1 MIEYFTIN
9 AKKSCFAKKYDFSIL
24 VPIPFFLFLFPNFYS
39 PSNVIVFRMKN
50 INPEKYTIYL
60 AIVAFLFVVG
70 VIYWGDY
77 LVGDYLVKTRFI
89 EYFTLNPSITHTIN
103 LPINTDYTCKNV
115 CGPLARCS
123 MTGEQCATDVD
134 CPGCDQAYNNYP
146 KNPYITKNVAGY
158 DNSGKLTT
166 EMTPTF
172 STLVSDIGTQASLI
186 NSSAKP
192 VQYNI
197 GYNTWRKSFDQG
209 TQLFNK
215 KNDLGTLSSM
225 PTYQKRPTLSGEF
238 TDIGPLASN
247 ADL

>member
-1 MIEYFTIN
+1 
-9 AKKSCFAKKYDFSIL
+9 
-24 VPIPFFLFLFPNFYS
+24 
-39 PSNVIVFRMKN
+39 MKN
-50 INPEKYTIYL
+50 VNPEKHTIYL
-60 AIVAFLFVVG
+60 AIVAFLLVVG
-70 VIYWGDY
+70 IIYWGDY
-77 LVGDYLVKTRFI
+77 LLKTRFT
-89 EYFTLNPSITHTIN
+89 EYFTLNPSTTHTIN
-103 LPINTDYTCKNV
+103 LPINTDYTCQNV

-134 CPGCDQAYNNYP
+134 CPGCNQQYNKYP
-146 KNPYITKNVAGY
+146 NKSKSVSGY
-158 DNSGKLTT
+158 DDSGKLTT

-172 STLVSDIGTQASLI
+172 STLISDIGTHASLI

-215 KNDLGTLSSM
+215 RNDLGPLSLM
-225 PTYQKRPTLSGEF
+225 PKYPARPTLSGEF

-247 ADL
+247 ADLQ